1 MSGASDDLER
11 FDLDSY
17 ARLRARL
24 ALDGAERDK
33 LLAEHGLDEDSW
45 DRIDEAWQ
53 EQLAQDLEVEGDDV
67 PESIARYS
75 ERFAEVQREAP
86 GRVLPLELFAECTR
100 AVQTSHDPTRSL
112 KKLGVTLA
120 EFLKA
125 NQHWSPR
132 ITSDAVVAR
141 RFKRALK

>member
-1 MSGASDDLER
+1 MTGGTDDPKR

-24 ALDGAERDK
+24 ALDGADRAG

-53 EQLAQDLEVEGDDV
+53 EQLAQDLEAEGDDV
-67 PESIARYS
+67 PPSIARYS

-86 GRVLPLELFAECTR
+86 GKVLSLEQFAQCTR
-100 AVQTSHDPTRSL
+100 TVQQSRDPGKAL
-112 KKLGVTLA
+112 EKLGVTLT

-132 ITSDAVVAR
+132 ITGDAAVAR
-141 RFKRALK
+141 RFKQALR